1 MSRCGDCVYYME
13 WVASPSMSGMC
24 KIFKMIVSRD
34 RKACFWFRR
43 GKKRKKRKCGECA
56 YYKGFFMYPSLSFFS
71 VTVSSYCSCAL
82 PSLFPPACHSIPSV
96 PPEQSGGTRTGS
108 GREEEPPSE
117 EAAPAPSSSTSGYG
131 RTPDRSGRLE
141 NTNMMV
147 NI

>member
-56 YYKGFFMYPSLSFFS
+56 YYKGFFMYPEVLGKCEWFDME
-71 VTVSSYCSCAL
+71 VPYDQE
-82 PSLFPPACHSIPSV
+82 AC
-96 PPEQSGGTRTGS
+96 PEFKERKSR
-108 GREEEPPSE
+108 
-117 EAAPAPSSSTSGYG
+117 
-131 RTPDRSGRLE
+131 DRKK
-141 NTNMMV
+141 
-147 NI
+147 